1 MVWGGK
7 KKSQKIG
14 LEGVVIIQERRDGGW
29 DCRGVRGTVRRG
41 QI

>member
-14 LEGVVIIQERRDGGW
+14 LEGVVIIQERRHGGW
-29 DCRGVRGTVRRG
+29 DVVVAEGL
-41 QI
+41 